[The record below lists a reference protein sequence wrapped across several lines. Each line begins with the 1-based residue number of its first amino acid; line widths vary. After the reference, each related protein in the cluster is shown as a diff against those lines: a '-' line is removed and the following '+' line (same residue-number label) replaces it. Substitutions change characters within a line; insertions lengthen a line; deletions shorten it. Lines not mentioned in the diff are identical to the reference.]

1 MIAALF
7 FLLIF
12 VKNYRN
18 MLQHNYC
25 RIAGIIIAIFAIT
38 ILPSCRDMLMT
49 QAAEKINAKCP
60 TKQFKGFTLNS
71 VVYQDDT
78 FIFDFKVDDSTI
90 KDFFDNLGLDESLF
104 YLALDLFADQIT
116 AKGSVKN
123 CAKTLVDLAGKDE
136 NYKTLIDLCV
146 SEKVNAKFNLHI
158 GQKQKSLFITSQD
171 ISDSI

>member
-1 MIAALF
+1 MKYRLKNSLSAVATL
-7 FLLIF
+7 LLI
-12 VKNYRN
+12 
-18 MLQHNYC
+18 LLS
-25 RIAGIIIAIFAIT
+25 
-38 ILPSCRDMLMT
+38 LPSCRDMLMT

-78 FIFDFKVDDSTI
+78 FVFEFKVDDSTI
-90 KDFFDNLGLDESLF
+90 KEFFDNLGLDESLF

-123 CAKTLVDLAGKDE
+123 FAKTLVDLAGKDE

-158 GQKQKSLFITSQD
+158 GQKQKSLLITSQD